1 MWTPALGRF
10 WRKKL
15 KKQFD
20 LDGIN
25 ENAEEKAARA
35 KGVGAPLHLEVFDIG
50 DKTEDDVIAKTS
62 YLWVKSFDQKSYRVD
77 PLDNSI
83 KW

>member
-1 MWTPALGRF
+1 MYVMWTPALGRF

-35 KGVGAPLHLEVFDIG
+35 KGVGAHLHLQMFLG
-50 DKTEDDVIAKTS
+50 DWKTDLAFSLEGAQCALYVI
-62 YLWVKSFDQKSYRVD
+62 
-77 PLDNSI
+77 
-83 KW
+83 

>member
-1 MWTPALGRF
+1 MRYNQLLCGRPHWGAF
-10 WRKKL
+10 GEKKL

-35 KGVGAPLHLEVFDIG
+35 KGVGAHLHLQMFLG
-50 DKTEDDVIAKTS
+50 DWKTDLAFSLEGAQCALYVI
-62 YLWVKSFDQKSYRVD
+62 
-77 PLDNSI
+77 
-83 KW
+83 

>member
-35 KGVGAPLHLEVFDIG
+35 KGVGAHISTLEERDCV
-50 DKTEDDVIAKTS
+50 E
-62 YLWVKSFDQKSYRVD
+62 Q
-77 PLDNSI
+77 
-83 KW
+83 

>member
-35 KGVGAPLHLEVFDIG
+35 KGWGRHLHLQIVLKENVADIFMGQIKG
-50 DKTEDDVIAKTS
+50 DLKKDS
-62 YLWVKSFDQKSYRVD
+62 YNPFKHKDKW
-77 PLDNSI
+77 I
-83 KW
+83 K

>member
-1 MWTPALGRF
+1 M
-10 WRKKL
+10 

-35 KGVGAPLHLEVFDIG
+35 KSVGTHLHLTIFMF
-50 DKTEDDVIAKTS
+50 EDDFPNKV
-62 YLWVKSFDQKSYRVD
+62 VKYEKKLSK
-77 PLDNSI
+77 I
-83 KW
+83 KYGIR